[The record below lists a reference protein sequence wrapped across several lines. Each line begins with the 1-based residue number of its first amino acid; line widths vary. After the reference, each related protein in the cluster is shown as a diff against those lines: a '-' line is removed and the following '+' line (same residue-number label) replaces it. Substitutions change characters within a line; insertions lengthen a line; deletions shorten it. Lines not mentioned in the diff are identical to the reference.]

1 MRRKK
6 TTILSVILSALLLF
20 TPVYAEDFGDG
31 SGFIDN
37 PNTSTSTGTTN
48 SNQNVP
54 SSGYEMGG
62 GYHSSIKLKKGKTI
76 TSYICTQEIAK
87 LKVSGSKYKWK
98 SSNKKVATVSSKGI
112 VTAKKK
118 GKTTITAKKGK
129 TTYKCKLIVET
140 PKLSKKTASIVKGKT
155 YQFKVSGTKQKVK
168 WTSSDKS
175 IVSINSKG
183 KATAKKAGTA
193 FITAKVS
200 TYEFSQSVTV
210 TVPTTPTL
218 TPKPSNSNT
227 NNTTNSTPVF
237 NVGQTWTVPGQ
248 WKLTINYATEMSER
262 NPYSDK
268 NPAAVY
274 LIDYTYENIGY
285 TDDMMDG
292 LFISLGIE
300 RVIDSN
306 GYAGYSYPN
315 SPTYYP
321 QSIPVG
327 AKCHAQSCI
336 AVDHKGSLKV
346 YIDNYAGNS
355 YTKYSA
361 IFNVPIS

>member
-1 MRRKK
+1 MRKK
-6 TTILSVILSALLLF
+6 KSLLISLVMCILLAF

-31 SGFIDN
+31 SGFSDN
-37 PNTSTSTGTTN
+37 PTASIPGTN
-48 SNQNVP
+48 SSSQNVSGA
-54 SSGYEMGG
+54 SSVTGG
-62 GYHSSIKLKKGKTI
+62 GYRSAIKLKKGKTV
-76 TSYICTQEIAK
+76 TAYICTTELAK
-87 LKVSGSKYKWK
+87 LKISGSKFKWT

-129 TTYKCKLIVET
+129 ITHKCKLIVET
-140 PKLSKKTASIVKGKT
+140 PKLSKKTASLSVGKS
-155 YQFKVSGTKQKVK
+155 YQFKVSGTKQKIK
-168 WTSSDKS
+168 WTSSDS
-175 IVSINSKG
+175 SVVSINSKG
-183 KATAKKAGTA
+183 KVTAKKAGTV

-200 TYEFSQSVTV
+200 TYEFSQSLTV
-210 TVPTTPTL
+210 TTPA
-218 TPKPSNSNT
+218 PSNNSND
-227 NNTTNSTPVF
+227 TTVSTPVF
-237 NVGQTWTVPGQ
+237 NLGQTWTVPGQ
-248 WKLTINYATEMSER
+248 WKITINYATEMSER

-306 GYAGYSYPN
+306 GYAGYDYPN
-315 SPTYYP
+315 SPTYFP
-321 QSIPVG
+321 QCIPVG

-336 AVDHKGSLKV
+336 AVDHKGQIGRAHV
-346 YIDNYAGNS
+346 
-355 YTKYSA
+355 
-361 IFNVPIS
+361 

>member
-6 TTILSVILSALLLF
+6 TTILSVILSALLFF

-62 GYHSSIKLKKGKTI
+62 GYHSPIKLKKGKTV

-140 PKLSKKTASIVKGKT
+140 PKLSKKTTSITKGKT

-168 WTSSDKS
+168 WKSSDKS

-210 TVPTTPTL
+210 TVPATP
-218 TPKPSNSNT
+218 TPKPSNSST
-227 NNTTNSTPVF
+227 NNITTSTPVF
-237 NVGQTWTVPGQ
+237 NLGQTWTVPGQ

-321 QSIPVG
+321 QSIPLG

-336 AVDHKGSLKV
+336 AVDHKGPLKV
-346 YIDNYAGNS
+346 YIDSYAGNS

-361 IFNVPIS
+361 IFNVPIR

>member
-1 MRRKK
+1 MKK
-6 TTILSVILSALLLF
+6 KKSLLISLVMCILLAF

-31 SGFIDN
+31 SGFSDN
-37 PNTSTSTGTTN
+37 PTASIPGTN
-48 SNQNVP
+48 SSSQNVSGA
-54 SSGYEMGG
+54 SSVTGG
-62 GYHSSIKLKKGKTI
+62 GYRSAIKLKKGKTV
-76 TSYICTQEIAK
+76 TAYICTTELAK
-87 LKVSGSKYKWK
+87 LKISGSKFKWT

-129 TTYKCKLIVET
+129 ITYKCKLIVET
-140 PKLSKKTASIVKGKT
+140 PKLSKKTASLSVGKS
-155 YQFKVSGTKQKVK
+155 YQFKVSGTKQKIK
-168 WTSSDKS
+168 WTSSDS
-175 IVSINSKG
+175 SVVSINSKG
-183 KATAKKAGTA
+183 KVTAKKAGTV

-200 TYEFSQSVTV
+200 TYEFSQSLTV
-210 TVPTTPTL
+210 TTPA
-218 TPKPSNSNT
+218 PSNNSND
-227 NNTTNSTPVF
+227 TTVSTPVF
-237 NVGQTWTVPGQ
+237 NLGQTWTVPGQ
-248 WKLTINYATEMSER
+248 WKITINYATEMSER

-306 GYAGYSYPN
+306 GYAGYDYPN
-315 SPTYYP
+315 SPTYFP
-321 QSIPVG
+321 QCIPVG

-336 AVDHKGSLKV
+336 AVDHKGPLKV
-346 YIDNYAGNS
+346 YIDDYAGNS

-361 IFNVPIS
+361 IFNVPIN

>member
-1 MRRKK
+1 MRKK
-6 TTILSVILSALLLF
+6 KSLLISLVMCILLAF
-20 TPVYAEDFGDG
+20 MPVYAEDFGDG
-31 SGFIDN
+31 SEFSDN
-37 PNTSTSTGTTN
+37 PTASIPGTN
-48 SNQNVP
+48 SSSQNVSGA
-54 SSGYEMGG
+54 SSVTGG
-62 GYHSSIKLKKGKTI
+62 GYRSAIKLKKGKTV
-76 TSYICTQEIAK
+76 TAYICTTELAK
-87 LKVSGSKYKWK
+87 LKISGSKFKWT

-129 TTYKCKLIVET
+129 ITYKCKLIVET
-140 PKLSKKTASIVKGKT
+140 PKLSKKTASLSVGKS
-155 YQFKVSGTKQKVK
+155 YQFKVSRTKQKIK
-168 WTSSDKS
+168 WTSSDS
-175 IVSINSKG
+175 SVVSINSKG
-183 KATAKKAGTA
+183 KVTAKKAGTV

-200 TYEFSQSVTV
+200 TYEFSQSLTV
-210 TVPTTPTL
+210 TTPA
-218 TPKPSNSNT
+218 PSNNSND
-227 NNTTNSTPVF
+227 TTVSTPVF
-237 NVGQTWTVPGQ
+237 NLGQTWTVPGQ
-248 WKLTINYATEMSER
+248 WKITINYATEMSER

-268 NPAAVY
+268 NPVAVY

-306 GYAGYSYPN
+306 GYAGYDYPN
-315 SPTYYP
+315 SPTYFP
-321 QSIPVG
+321 QCIPVG

-336 AVDHKGSLKV
+336 AVDHKGPLKV

-361 IFNVPIS
+361 IFNVPIN

>member
-1 MRRKK
+1 MRKK
-6 TTILSVILSALLLF
+6 KSLLISLVMCILLAF

-31 SGFIDN
+31 SGFSDN
-37 PNTSTSTGTTN
+37 PTASIPGTN
-48 SNQNVP
+48 SSSQNVSGA
-54 SSGYEMGG
+54 SSVTGG
-62 GYHSSIKLKKGKTI
+62 GYRSAIKLKKGKTV
-76 TSYICTQEIAK
+76 TAYICTTELAK
-87 LKVSGSKYKWK
+87 LKISGSKFKWT

-129 TTYKCKLIVET
+129 ITYKCKLIVET
-140 PKLSKKTASIVKGKT
+140 PKLSKKTASLSVGKS
-155 YQFKVSGTKQKVK
+155 YQFKVSGTKQKIK
-168 WTSSDKS
+168 WTSSDS
-175 IVSINSKG
+175 SVVSINSKG
-183 KATAKKAGTA
+183 KVTAKKAGTV

-200 TYEFSQSVTV
+200 TYEFSQSLTV
-210 TVPTTPTL
+210 TTPA
-218 TPKPSNSNT
+218 PSNNSND
-227 NNTTNSTPVF
+227 TTVSTPVF
-237 NVGQTWTVPGQ
+237 NLGQTWTVPGQ
-248 WKLTINYATEMSER
+248 WKITINYATEMSER

-306 GYAGYSYPN
+306 GYAGYDYPN
-315 SPTYYP
+315 APTYFP
-321 QSIPVG
+321 QCIPVG

-336 AVDHKGSLKV
+336 AVDHKGPLKV

-361 IFNVPIS
+361 IFNVPIN

>member
-1 MRRKK
+1 MRMKK

-31 SGFIDN
+31 SGFTDN
-37 PNTSTSTGTTN
+37 PATSNQVTN
-48 SNQNVP
+48 SSNLNVSGA
-54 SSGYEMGG
+54 SSVTGG
-62 GYHSSIKLKKGKTI
+62 GYRSAIKLKKGKTV
-76 TSYICTQEIAK
+76 TAYICTTELAK
-87 LKVSGSKYKWK
+87 LKIPGSKFKWK

-129 TTYKCKLIVET
+129 TTYKCKLVVEA
-140 PKLSKKTASIVKGKT
+140 PKLSRKAASIINGKT
-155 YQFKVSGTKQKVK
+155 YQFKVSGTKQRVK
-168 WTSSDKS
+168 WTSSDSS

-210 TVPTTPTL
+210 TVPATP
-218 TPKPSNSNT
+218 TPKPSSNNT
-227 NNTTNSTPVF
+227 NNTTTPVF
-237 NVGQTWTVPGQ
+237 NLGQTWTVPGQ
-248 WKLTINYATEMSER
+248 WRLTINYATEMSER

-285 TDDMMDG
+285 TDEMMDG
-292 LFISLGIE
+292 LFISLDIE
-300 RVIDSN
+300 RVIDSS

-315 SPTYYP
+315 SPTYSP

-327 AKCHAQSCI
+327 TKCHAQSCI
-336 AVDHKGSLKV
+336 AVDHKGPLKV
-346 YIDNYAGNS
+346 YIDSYAGNS
-355 YTKYSA
+355 YAKYSA
-361 IFNVPIS
+361 IFNVPIR

>member
-1 MRRKK
+1 MRRKN

-31 SGFIDN
+31 SGFTDN
-37 PNTSTSTGTTN
+37 PAASTQTTN
-48 SNQNVP
+48 SSNQNVSGA
-54 SSGYEMGG
+54 SSVSGG
-62 GYHSSIKLKKGKTI
+62 GYRSSIKLKKGKTV
-76 TSYICTQEIAK
+76 TAYICTTELAK
-87 LKVSGSKYKWK
+87 LKIPGSKFKWK

-129 TTYKCKLIVET
+129 TTYKCKLVVEA
-140 PKLSKKTASIVKGKT
+140 PKLSRKAASIINGKT
-155 YQFKVSGTKQKVK
+155 YQFKVSGTKQRVK
-168 WTSSDKS
+168 WTSSDSS

-210 TVPTTPTL
+210 TVPATP
-218 TPKPSNSNT
+218 TPKPSSNNT
-227 NNTTNSTPVF
+227 NNTTTPVF
-237 NVGQTWTVPGQ
+237 NLGQTWTVPGQ
-248 WKLTINYATEMSER
+248 WRLTINYATEMSER

-285 TDDMMDG
+285 TDEMMDG
-292 LFISLGIE
+292 LFISLDIE
-300 RVIDSN
+300 RVIDSS

-315 SPTYYP
+315 SPTYSP

-336 AVDHKGSLKV
+336 AVDHKGPLKV
-346 YIDNYAGNS
+346 YIDSYAGNS

-361 IFNVPIS
+361 IFNVPIR

>member
-1 MRRKK
+1 MRKK
-6 TTILSVILSALLLF
+6 KSLLISLVMCILLAF

-31 SGFIDN
+31 SGFSDN
-37 PNTSTSTGTTN
+37 PTASIPGTN
-48 SNQNVP
+48 SSSQNVSGA
-54 SSGYEMGG
+54 SSVTGG
-62 GYHSSIKLKKGKTI
+62 GYRSAIKLKKGKTV
-76 TSYICTQEIAK
+76 TAYICTTELAK
-87 LKVSGSKYKWK
+87 LKISGSKFKWT

-129 TTYKCKLIVET
+129 ITYKCKLIVET
-140 PKLSKKTASIVKGKT
+140 PKLSKKTASLSVGKS
-155 YQFKVSGTKQKVK
+155 YQFKVSGTKQKIK
-168 WTSSDKS
+168 WTSSDS
-175 IVSINSKG
+175 SVVSINSKG
-183 KATAKKAGTA
+183 KVTAKKAGTV

-200 TYEFSQSVTV
+200 TYEFSQSLTV
-210 TVPTTPTL
+210 TTPA
-218 TPKPSNSNT
+218 PSNNSND
-227 NNTTNSTPVF
+227 TTVSTPVF
-237 NVGQTWTVPGQ
+237 NLGQTWTVPGQ
-248 WKLTINYATEMSER
+248 WKITINYATEMSER

-306 GYAGYSYPN
+306 EYAGYDYPN
-315 SPTYYP
+315 SPTYFP
-321 QSIPVG
+321 QCIPVG

-336 AVDHKGSLKV
+336 AVDHKGPLKV

-361 IFNVPIS
+361 IFNVPIN

>member
-1 MRRKK
+1 MRRKN

-31 SGFIDN
+31 SGFTDN
-37 PNTSTSTGTTN
+37 PAASTQTTN
-48 SNQNVP
+48 SSNQNVSGA
-54 SSGYEMGG
+54 SSVSGG
-62 GYHSSIKLKKGKTI
+62 GYRSSIKLKKGKTV
-76 TSYICTQEIAK
+76 TAYICTTELAK
-87 LKVSGSKYKWK
+87 LKIPGSKFKWK

-129 TTYKCKLIVET
+129 ATYKCKLIVET
-140 PKLSKKTASIVKGKT
+140 PKLSSKTASIINGKT

-168 WTSSDKS
+168 WKSSDKS

-210 TVPTTPTL
+210 TVPATP
-218 TPKPSNSNT
+218 TPKPSNNNT
-227 NNTTNSTPVF
+227 NNTTTPVF
-237 NVGQTWTVPGQ
+237 NLGQTWTVPGQ
-248 WKLTINYATEMSER
+248 WRMTINSVTEMTER

-268 NPAAVY
+268 NPEAVY
-274 LIDYTYENIGY
+274 LVDYTYENLGYSSNGDGLYMSLGLYRYVDAQGYMGY
-285 TDDMMDG
+285 T
-292 LFISLGIE
+292 
-300 RVIDSN
+300 
-306 GYAGYSYPN
+306 YPN

-321 QSIPVG
+321 EVVPIG
-327 AKCHAQSCI
+327 AKCRAQECI
-336 AVDHKGSLKV
+336 GVNHKGDFKI
-346 YIDNYAGNS
+346 YIEQYSDNGYS
-355 YTKYSA
+355 SSDKYSA
-361 IFNVPIS
+361 IFNVSVN

>member
-1 MRRKK
+1 MRKK
-6 TTILSVILSALLLF
+6 KSILVSLVMCILLAF

-31 SGFIDN
+31 SGFSDT
-37 PNTSTSTGTTN
+37 PTASTPGTN
-48 SNQNVP
+48 SSGQNVSGA
-54 SSGYEMGG
+54 SSVTGG
-62 GYHSSIKLKKGKTI
+62 GYRSAIKLKKGKTV
-76 TSYICTQEIAK
+76 TAYICTTELAK
-87 LKVSGSKYKWK
+87 FKISGSKFKWT

-140 PKLSKKTASIVKGKT
+140 PKLSKKTASLSVGKF
-155 YQFKVSGTKQKVK
+155 YQFKVSGTKQKIK
-168 WTSSDKS
+168 WTSSDS
-175 IVSINSKG
+175 SVVSINSKG
-183 KATAKKAGTA
+183 KVTAQKAGTV

-200 TYEFSQSVTV
+200 TYEFSQSLTV
-210 TVPTTPTL
+210 TTPA
-218 TPKPSNSNT
+218 PSNNSNDIT
-227 NNTTNSTPVF
+227 VSTPVF
-237 NVGQTWTVPGQ
+237 NLGQTWTVPGQ
-248 WKLTINYATEMSER
+248 WKITINYATEMSER

-306 GYAGYSYPN
+306 GYAGYDYPN
-315 SPTYYP
+315 SPTYFP
-321 QSIPVG
+321 QCIPVG

-336 AVDHKGSLKV
+336 AVDHKGPLKV

-361 IFNVPIS
+361 IFNVPIN